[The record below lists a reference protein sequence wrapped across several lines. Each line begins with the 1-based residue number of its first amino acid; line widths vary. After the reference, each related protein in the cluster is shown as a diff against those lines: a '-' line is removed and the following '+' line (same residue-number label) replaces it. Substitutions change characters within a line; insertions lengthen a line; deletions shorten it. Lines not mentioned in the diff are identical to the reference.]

1 MEVVIIFGILLVH
14 TFIGF
19 IIYKIMERYNLL
31 GSDYNK
37 LCHDRG
43 FYAYTWSA
51 GLMVL
56 LFAVGF
62 ILIMSPVLIPMYL
75 QERFKNAD

>member
-1 MEVVIIFGILLVH
+1 MEGLIVLGILLAH

-19 IIYKIMERYNLL
+19 IIYKIMERYNIL

-37 LCHDRG
+37 LCHDRE
-43 FYAYTWSA
+43 FYSYTWSA

-62 ILIMSPVLIPMYL
+62 LLIMSPVLIPMLL

>member
-1 MEVVIIFGILLVH
+1 MEGLIVLGILLAH

-19 IIYKIMERYNLL
+19 IIYKIMERYNIL

-37 LCHDRG
+37 LCRDRE
-43 FYAYTWSA
+43 FYSYTWSA

-62 ILIMSPVLIPMYL
+62 LLIMSPVLIPMLL